1 MENKQ
6 INKVSND
13 ELSLK
18 EIILIVKDWWNYLL
32 SKWLIIL
39 ICGLV
44 GGGLGIVYSLMNKP
58 KYTAKLSFSLIES
71 DASMSGLASLA
82 SNFGF
87 GGLLAGGGGP
97 FSGNNLLEIIR
108 SRYAVEY
115 TLLNKVNIFGKEQT
129 LADAYIEVQQ
139 LNNKWKKNKSKV
151 SLHNLSFPVALE
163 REDFSREQDSVLY
176 EFYKEIV
183 VSNNLFIARKD
194 KEMSIVDIKY
204 TSINEVFSKTFIET
218 LMDVTYNF
226 YTKTRTAQSRS
237 NIEMMQHKADSVKK
251 LYENAIYQSA
261 TYSKSNINPA
271 LQIAAVP
278 GMKQETNAQIY
289 GTVYAEI
296 LKNLETLKLD
306 LARVTPL
313 VQIID
318 VPRYPLQI
326 KRTGKIKGLI
336 IGGFL
341 GGLLTVLFLLFRKH
355 IKSVMS

>member
-1 MENKQ
+1 MENRQ
-6 INKVSND
+6 INKASND

-18 EIILIVKDWWNYLL
+18 EIIVIIKDWWNYLL
-32 SKWLIIL
+32 SKWVIIL

-44 GGGLGIVYSLMNKP
+44 GGGIGVVYSLVEKP
-58 KYTAKLSFSLIES
+58 KYTAILSFSLIES
-71 DASMSGLASLA
+71 DASLSGLVSLA

-87 GGLLAGGGGP
+87 GGPLAGGGGP
-97 FSGNNLLEIIR
+97 FSGNNLLEIIK

-115 TLLNKVNIFGKEQT
+115 TLLTKVNIFGKEQT
-129 LADAYIEVQQ
+129 LADAYIEVHN
-139 LNNKWKKNKSKV
+139 LNNKWKKNKLKV
-151 SLHNLSFPVALE
+151 SLHNLCFPVTLE
-163 REDFSREQDSVLY
+163 RKDFSREQDSVLY
-176 EFYKEIV
+176 DFYKEITS
-183 VSNNLFIARKD
+183 SNNLFIARKD
-194 KEMSIVDIKY
+194 KEMSLVDIKY
-204 TSINEVFSKTFIET
+204 TSINEVFAKTFIEK

-226 YTKTRTAQSRS
+226 YTKTRTAQIRS

-251 LYENAIYQSA
+251 LYEVALYQGA

-278 GMKQETNAQIY
+278 GMKQETNARIY

-336 IGGFL
+336 IGGGL
-341 GGLLTVLFLLFRKH
+341 GGFLTVLFLLSKKH
-355 IKSVMS
+355 INTILR